1 MRSPFPVCCALLAL
15 TALPGVAQTAYSV
28 KSDVDDNL
36 YSVELLSGRTRR
48 IGATGFGDVESLAF
62 DRGCATLY
70 GIDDVKDV
78 LVRCNLT
85 TGGCTQ
91 VGPLRVDVTD
101 TGLAFAADGK
111 LYMSTDAPNP
121 PRLYQIDV
129 PSGRA
134 DLLGEQGTAITG
146 LAGGFPRTGCLSG
159 LYGLGG
165 DTDPAA
171 GKPGRLYCLDTSRG
185 GATAIG
191 PLGTVDP
198 VDGGLDA
205 AGTGTLWGLD
215 DQGTIF
221 SVDRT
226 SGRATV
232 VQRADAARR
241 GFEGLA
247 IADGV
252 CAAEAPAE
260 IPAAG
265 PTALTALAAAL
276 AALGAL
282 LLQRRRAAG

>member
-15 TALPGVAQTAYSV
+15 AAVPGAAQTAYSV
-28 KSDVDDNL
+28 KSDIDDNL

-62 DRGCATLY
+62 SPGCGTLY

-78 LVRCNLT
+78 LVRCNVA

-146 LAGGFPRTGCLSG
+146 LGGGFPRTGCLSG

-165 DTDPAA
+165 DAAPAA
-171 GKPGRLYCLDTSRG
+171 GKPGRLYCIDTARG

-198 VDGGLDA
+198 VDGGLDVGA
-205 AGTGTLWGLD
+205 SGTVWGLD

-221 SVDRT
+221 SVDRA

-247 IADGV
+247 IADGI
-252 CAAEAPAE
+252 CAAEAPHE

-265 PTALTALAAAL
+265 PAAL
-276 AALGAL
+276 AALAAVLATLGAL